1 MRFKVRHVLWTSL
14 GLLALV
20 GDASARPFYSPPPPA
35 EDAPAWS
42 GTAELG
48 YTSLSGNTDSQTL
61 ITKGH
66 LAWLTGDFTHSLR
79 GEIRHVTQDDETSAE
94 RYQVT
99 ARERYD
105 LNGMDYLFGFT
116 RWDKDRFSGYH
127 YQITA
132 IAGYGRRVLNDDHQS
147 LALEAG
153 PGYRH
158 DSLPGT
164 SDRHLGVAYGALDYQ
179 WKLSET
185 ASLGQEFSL
194 EHTRENLTSR
204 SLTSLTARLNDHLAL
219 KLSHELER
227 NSQPPEEAMAKTDR
241 TTTASLIYDW

>member
-1 MRFKVRHVLWTSL
+1 MRLKVRHFLWAGL

-20 GDASARPFYSPPPPA
+20 GDASARPFYSPPPP
-35 EDAPAWS
+35 EQDAPTWS

-66 LAWLTGDFTHSLR
+66 LAWLTGPFTHSLR

-94 RYQVT
+94 RYQAT

-105 LNGMDYLFGFT
+105 LNGSDYLFGFT
-116 RWDKDRFSGYH
+116 RWDKDRFSGYN

-132 IAGYGRRVLNDDHQS
+132 IAGYGRRMLNDDRQT
-147 LALEAG
+147 LALEVG

-158 DSLPGT
+158 DSLPDT
-164 SDRHLGVAYGALDYQ
+164 DDRNLAVAYGALDYQ
-179 WKLSET
+179 WKISET
-185 ASLGQEFSL
+185 ASFGQELSL

-204 SLTSLTARLNDHLAL
+204 ALSSLTASLNDHLAL
-219 KLSHELER
+219 KLSHEIEH
-227 NSQPPEEAMAKTDR
+227 NSRPPEDAMAKTDH
-241 TTTASLIYDW
+241 TTTASLVYDW